1 MSDKKHS
8 KKEKK
13 QMDKSLKAILIGA
26 GIVIV
31 LIAAILYLSKN
42 VFTNTNVVEYNHYTF
57 ERYEGDK
64 WVTNQLIRGQ
74 VYSIPFYHNPTE
86 VLDIPVD
93 NKSVLAIRQFS
104 LARPNGTIYISVD
117 PQESSKVVIAGVEYA
132 RILGK
137 GYNMYNMNV
146 KSAITQPI
154 DLEAGGPPIITC
166 EDVSPNVF
174 VIQQIITDKNLVSY
188 DKNCIIIESKDVNE
202 SIRVADAFSF
212 RLLNIISLSTN

>member
-13 QMDKSLKAILIGA
+13 MDGSLKAILIGA
-26 GIVIV
+26 AIIVV
-31 LIAAILYLSKN
+31 LIGAAIFLSKN
-42 VFTNTNVVEYNHYTF
+42 VFKNTNVVEYNHYTF
-57 ERYEGDK
+57 EKYEGDK
-64 WVTNQLIRGQ
+64 WVTNQQIKGQ

-93 NKSVLAIRQFS
+93 NRSIMALRQFS
-104 LARPNGTIYISVD
+104 LARPNGTVYISVD

-146 KSAITQPI
+146 KSAITSPI

-166 EDVSPNVF
+166 EDVSSNVF
-174 VIQQIITDKNLVSY
+174 VIQQIVTDKNLVSY
-188 DKNCIIIESKDVNE
+188 DENCIIIESIDVNE

-212 RLLNIISLSTN
+212 RLLNIISLGTN